1 VALQRIEQENGRMLQ
16 TQIRLLKSI
25 GTDIAPAER
34 EALVEQDQEL
44 VDGVFNEFLAW
55 LAEP

>member
-1 VALQRIEQENGRMLQ
+1 MRIRSLQ
-16 TQIRLLKSI
+16 TM
-25 GTDIAPAER
+25 GTKMPLVER

-55 LAEP
+55 LAAP